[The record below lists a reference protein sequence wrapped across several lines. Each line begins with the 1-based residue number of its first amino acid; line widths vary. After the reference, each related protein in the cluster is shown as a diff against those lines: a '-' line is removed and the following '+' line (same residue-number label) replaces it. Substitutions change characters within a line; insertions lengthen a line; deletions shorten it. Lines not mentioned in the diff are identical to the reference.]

1 MPRPANPEVRD
12 RLRNAGD
19 LIHRTSFG
27 TTGVHEITATAGVPK
42 GSFYNYFESK
52 EAYAVDLLDTYWRT
66 IDETY
71 GPILRDTSL
80 PPTKAIRGFFIA
92 LVGYHS
98 ERDFIPGCLIGNLA
112 LELAA
117 TNEAARGKL
126 RQLFAHWT
134 AGITARLTEAR
145 RAEAAPHDSEPEE
158 VAAALIDAF
167 EGAVLRAKVD
177 RSRAA
182 LGRFENL
189 VLPLFLRY
197 SFAS

>member
-1 MPRPANPEVRD
+1 MRLICSTHTGAQLTRRMARSCATHRCRPLRRYEV
-12 RLRNAGD
+12 
-19 LIHRTSFG
+19 
-27 TTGVHEITATAGVPK
+27 
-42 GSFYNYFESK
+42 
-52 EAYAVDLLDTYWRT
+52 
-66 IDETY
+66 
-71 GPILRDTSL
+71 
-80 PPTKAIRGFFIA
+80 IA